1 MCIDSHPDTIFTNL
15 GLVYFALF
23 SVLLIKIK
31 QFYIMSKTAKNK
43 NSWILYFIGV
53 LIIMLATCLHF
64 RNFLSDDSLLINI
77 IIFLGY
83 LFGGIFIYKTYY
95 VFYKLSDND
104 DCLVS
109 VFAILL
115 IFVPNFYFAFLAIV
129 SDIEFIMKS
138 LESITFLFYF
148 FVFFI
153 HIYVIILI
161 YANLFFEFS
170 IYKKIANLNK

>member
-1 MCIDSHPDTIFTNL
+1 
-15 GLVYFALF
+15 
-23 SVLLIKIK
+23 
-31 QFYIMSKTAKNK
+31 
-43 NSWILYFIGV
+43 
-53 LIIMLATCLHF
+53 MLATCLHF